1 MNQHVLIQL
10 KYFGRKNFV
19 FFIIYFICFF
29 QRTYGIESMLVNQIL
44 DILIDHLLKHGN
56 ERLDIC
62 TIRTLSQFMIERK
75 DIIIHLLEYALKCQ
89 PVK

>member
-1 MNQHVLIQL
+1 
-10 KYFGRKNFV
+10 
-19 FFIIYFICFF
+19 
-29 QRTYGIESMLVNQIL
+29 MLVNQIL
-44 DILIDHLLKHGN
+44 DILIDHLSKHGN

-62 TIRTLSQFMIERK
+62 TIRTISQFMIERK